1 MSAILQ
7 ISSDSSSHSSRQA
20 VGLFFALIAS
30 LRSRLPFLMTSLAN
44 VSNPSCDTSSL
55 KANSPVVA
63 PDFDFRATDGLSN
76 AEIKS
81 TRSGVC
87 TKERLAKETRLGRR
101 RTARIF
107 ENISK
112 VDINVVSSR

>member
-1 MSAILQ
+1 
-7 ISSDSSSHSSRQA
+7 
-20 VGLFFALIAS
+20 
-30 LRSRLPFLMTSLAN
+30 MTSLAN

-112 VDINVVSSR
+112 VDINVVSSRWFQRNTQSSFLQASSTFRRSGDERLALRGS